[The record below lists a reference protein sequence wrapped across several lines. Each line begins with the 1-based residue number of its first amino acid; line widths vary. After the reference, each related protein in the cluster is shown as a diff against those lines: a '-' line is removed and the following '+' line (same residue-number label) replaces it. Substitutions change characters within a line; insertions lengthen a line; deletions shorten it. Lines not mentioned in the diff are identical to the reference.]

1 MRAAGLDDGR
11 ILEVN
16 QVVAYF
22 AYANRTVQGLGVT
35 TAGDVL
41 GLSPADSDDAGAWGH
56 R

>member
-1 MRAAGLDDGR
+1 MRRQGLSDGE

-22 AYANRTVQGLGVT
+22 AYANRTVLGLGVT
-35 TAGDVL
+35 TEGDTL
-41 GLSPADSDDAGAWGH
+41 GLSPSASDRPDDWHH